1 MGKKTVLSV
10 DDEAQTRE
18 FVSAVLEENGY
29 KPLLAV
35 NGEEALNLIKENRP
49 DLVIMDI
56 LMPKQSGINLYRQ
69 LKTSEA
75 LKNIPVIVY
84 SGIARR
90 TLLRAQTGLAEIKGE
105 KIPEPDGYMEKPV
118 SAKHMASVIRKILG
132 Q

>member
-1 MGKKTVLSV
+1 MEKTVLSV

-69 LKTSEA
+69 LKTSES

-90 TLLRAQTGLAEIKGE
+90 TLLRAQTGLSEIKGE

-118 SAKHMASVIRKILG
+118 SAKHMESVIRKILG